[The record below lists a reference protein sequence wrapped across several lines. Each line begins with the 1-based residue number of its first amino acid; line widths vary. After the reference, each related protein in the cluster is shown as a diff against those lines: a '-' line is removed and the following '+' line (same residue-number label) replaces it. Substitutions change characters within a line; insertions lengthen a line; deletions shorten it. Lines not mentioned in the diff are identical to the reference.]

1 MVTYVKPSAHIS
13 EQRSDRGLETLSN
26 SQHGPG
32 ASGLGF
38 LFKEAGMTTT
48 LTVVFG
54 ASYVAAPGKIFDSI
68 CQTKLKNM
76 SFWEC

>member
-48 LTVVFG
+48 FLG
-54 ASYVAAPGKIFDSI
+54 RNRS
-68 CQTKLKNM
+68 
-76 SFWEC
+76 